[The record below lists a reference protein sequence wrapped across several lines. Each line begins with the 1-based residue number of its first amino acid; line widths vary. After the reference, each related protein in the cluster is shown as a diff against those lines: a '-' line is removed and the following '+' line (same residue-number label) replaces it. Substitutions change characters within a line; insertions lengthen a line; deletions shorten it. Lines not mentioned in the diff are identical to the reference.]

1 MKNQLYLFHGEN
13 TFALSEELRRWKQEF
28 LKKHGEANFQR
39 FDGKMLKWI
48 TLVDEIQ
55 TPPFLGE
62 KRLVLVEGMPT
73 IIEKEELALL
83 SSVIHP
89 STILAIVD
97 PAPDKRKNITKFL
110 LKEATVKTFLPMT
123 PKQLIAWLQQ
133 LAREN
138 GADIET
144 SVAAHLIAQVG
155 TDQWHLKN
163 ELLKLLAFIAQP
175 TKPDNPTP
183 DALPVPSEAEGRPT
197 PTISDIN
204 LISIPSEKHTVWK
217 MSDLIGKGDIPGAI
231 RFARTLEESGED
243 AFSLWNIFLW
253 IIRNMATLWIW
264 QNEKNLPIGML
275 CKNSGI
281 PFQSVQSLLPF
292 VQKFSESSMRSLVA
306 SVIAADEDLKT
317 GKLKAT
323 GGEPIELEAMLER
336 QMMRMKTL

>member
-1 MKNQLYLFHGEN
+1 MRVMKNQLYLFHGEN

-62 KRLVLVEGMPT
+62 KRLVLIEGLPT

-83 SSVIHP
+83 PSVIHP
-89 STILAIVD
+89 STILAVID

-123 PKQLIAWLQQ
+123 PKQLIAWLRQ
-133 LAREN
+133 LAHEH
-138 GADIET
+138 GAEIET

-163 ELLKLLAFIAQP
+163 ELLKLLAYVDLPLQ
-175 TKPDNPTP
+175 TSKPLNLQTP
-183 DALPVPSEAEGRPT
+183 PS

-204 LISIPSEKHTVWK
+204 LISLPSEKHTVWK
-217 MSDLIGKGDIPGAI
+217 MSDLIGKGDISGAI

-253 IIRNMATLWIW
+253 IIRNMATLWMW

-275 CKNSGI
+275 CKNSGV
-281 PFQSVQSLLPF
+281 PFQSAQSLMPF
-292 VQKFSESSMRSLVA
+292 VKKFSESSMRSLVA

-336 QMMRMKTL
+336 QLVNVGKYA